1 MIKGTQENDMV
12 HKKHMF
18 SGLIVDEYDNPVES
32 AFVGEEAMYVVND
45 AGFRRHISAEQIDR
59 AVLEIMTSMIEG
71 HEDELSKQA
80 ATMLGQDDLFSQAIL
95 ENQLLNIDQQIETM
109 LESGIPEEGRAYLG
123 MMGFKIRINLHG
135 ELMEVIQPGMIDPD
149 SE

>member
-1 MIKGTQENDMV
+1 MV

-18 SGLIVDEYDNPVES
+18 SGLIVDEFDNPVES

-45 AGFRRHISAEQIDR
+45 AGFRRHIPAEQIDR

-95 ENQLLNIDQQIETM
+95 ENQLLNIDQQIDTM

-135 ELMEVIQPGMIDPD
+135 ELLEVIQPGMIDPE

>member
-1 MIKGTQENDMV
+1 MV

-18 SGLIVDEYDNPVES
+18 SGLIVDEYDQPVNS
-32 AFVGEEAMYVVND
+32 VFVGEEAMYVVDD
-45 AGFRRHISAEQIDR
+45 AGFHRHIPSEQVDR
-59 AVLEIMTSMIEG
+59 AVLEVMTDMIEG

-95 ENQLLNIDQQIETM
+95 ENQLLNIDQQIDAM
-109 LESGIPEEGRAYLG
+109 LENGIPEEGRAYLG
-123 MMGFKIRINLHG
+123 MMGFKIRINHHG
-135 ELMEVIQPGMIDPD
+135 DLLEVIQPGMIDPD

>member
-1 MIKGTQENDMV
+1 MTRKV
-12 HKKHMF
+12 HMF

-32 AFVGEEAMYVVND
+32 TYVGEEAMYVVND
-45 AGFRRHISAEQIDR
+45 AGFRRHIPSEQIDR
-59 AVLEIMTSMIEG
+59 AVMEIMIEMIEG

-80 ATMLGQDDLFSQAIL
+80 ATMLGQDDLFSQAVL
-95 ENQLLNIDQQIETM
+95 ENQLLNIDQQIDKM
-109 LESGIPEEGRAYLG
+109 LETGIPEEGRAYLG

-135 ELMEVIQPGMIDPD
+135 ELLEVIQPGMIDPD

>member
-1 MIKGTQENDMV
+1 MTRKV
-12 HKKHMF
+12 HMF

-32 AFVGEEAMYVVND
+32 TYVGEEAMYVVND
-45 AGFRRHISAEQIDR
+45 AGFRRHIPSEQIDR
-59 AVLEIMTSMIEG
+59 AVMEIMIEMIEG

-80 ATMLGQDDLFSQAIL
+80 ATMLGQDDLFSQAVL
-95 ENQLLNIDQQIETM
+95 ENQLLNIDQQIDKM
-109 LESGIPEEGRAYLG
+109 LEAGIPEEGRAYLG

-135 ELMEVIQPGMIDPD
+135 ELLEVIQPGMIDPD

>member
-1 MIKGTQENDMV
+1 MV

-18 SGLIVDEYDNPVES
+18 SGLIVDEFDNPVES
-32 AFVGEEAMYVVND
+32 AFVGDEAMYVVND

-95 ENQLLNIDQQIETM
+95 ENQLLNIDQQIDTM
-109 LESGIPEEGRAYLG
+109 LENGIPEEGRAYLG

-135 ELMEVIQPGMIDPD
+135 ELLEVIQPGMIDPE

>member
-1 MIKGTQENDMV
+1 MV

-18 SGLIVDEYDNPVES
+18 SGLIVDEFDNPVES
-32 AFVGEEAMYVVND
+32 AFVGDEAMYVVND

-95 ENQLLNIDQQIETM
+95 ENQLLNIDQQIDTM
-109 LESGIPEEGRAYLG
+109 LENGIPEEGRAYLG

-135 ELMEVIQPGMIDPD
+135 ELLEVIQPGMIGPD

>member
-1 MIKGTQENDMV
+1 MTRKV
-12 HKKHMF
+12 HMF

-32 AFVGEEAMYVVND
+32 TYVGEEAMYVIND
-45 AGFRRHISAEQIDR
+45 AGFRRHIPSEQIYR
-59 AVLEIMTSMIEG
+59 AVMEIMIEMIEG

-80 ATMLGQDDLFSQAIL
+80 ATMLGQDDLFSQAVL
-95 ENQLLNIDQQIETM
+95 ENQLLNIDQQIDKM
-109 LESGIPEEGRAYLG
+109 LEAGIPEEGRAYLG

-135 ELMEVIQPGMIDPD
+135 ELLEVIQPGMIDPD